1 MNGRSVVSV
10 VITKTVEEVWHLFSD
25 VLTGV
30 DIQPKDKSYMKILP
44 VLVSMDFYNV
54 IFTVRLFFLKL
65 HLIKT
70 LIS

>member
-1 MNGRSVVSV
+1 MGSVVSV
-10 VITKTVEEVWHLFSD
+10 VITKTVGEVWHLFSD

-30 DIQPKDKSYMKILP
+30 DIQSKDGLAHEDSASS
-44 VLVSMDFYNV
+44 VSMDFYNV

-65 HLIKT
+65 HLTKT